1 MKSIETLS
9 SILIETLKEF
19 SSEGMGL
26 TQESLSQA
34 LSSKKEITGLLLQ
47 DLHVLPFADHPS
59 DQLHPCPPTGNKPEC
74 EKQSL
79 QELDLHCRPILQ
91 RTLLKILAELAP
103 LSKEEHLQQI
113 SELQQHLQQSKSM
126 NDILSLSD
134 EMVGTVRLL
143 IGRTIEEAE
152 YTRGFLAE
160 LGRDLSGMEKQILSC
175 HGIHLETYNSN
186 TRFSGELL
194 NHADEMKDALDSR
207 KEYGQVRE
215 FILSRLTAVKAAVDT
230 KQKEDEARLREADR
244 KLSDLRATLDSHR
257 EEIAQARMR
266 VEDLEKEVLLDS
278 LTGIHN
284 RRAYELRIREELRR
298 FAREGTTFSLT
309 LIDVDHFK
317 EINDRYGHRTG
328 DRCLRE
334 IALRIK
340 SSLRNIDFL
349 ARYGGEEF
357 IAILPGSFLEGART
371 VAERIRAVIQ
381 RTRFRYQGG
390 EIPVT
395 VSLGVTE
402 VGEADNS
409 PEAIFTRVDNAMYRS
424 KNDGRNRVTTL

>member
-26 TQESLSQA
+26 TQESLSHA
-34 LSSKKEITGLLLQ
+34 LASKKEITGLLLQ
-47 DLHVLPFADHPS
+47 DLPVLPFAEHPPA
-59 DQLHPCPPTGNKPEC
+59 QPVPCPPTDRKPGG
-74 EKQSL
+74 EKEPL
-79 QELDLHCRPILQ
+79 QELDQHCRPILQ

-113 SELQQHLQQSKSM
+113 SELQQHIQQSRSM
-126 NDILSLSD
+126 DDVLSLG
-134 EMVGTVRLL
+134 EQMMGTVRLL

-175 HGIHLETYNSN
+175 HGIHLETYDSN

-194 NHADEMKDALDSR
+194 NHADQMKDALDSR

-215 FILSRLTAVKAAVDT
+215 FILSRLMAVKAAVDI
-230 KQKEDEARLREADR
+230 KQKEDEARLRDADQ
-244 KLSDLRATLDSHR
+244 KLSDLQATLESHR
-257 EEIAQARMR
+257 EEIAQARIR

-298 FAREGTTFSLT
+298 FAREGAAFSLT
-309 LIDVDHFK
+309 LVDVDHFK

-334 IALRIK
+334 IAQRIK
-340 SSLRNIDFL
+340 SALRNIDFL

-357 IAILPGSFLEGART
+357 IAILPGSYLEGARA

-402 VGEADNS
+402 VREADNT

-424 KNDGRNRVTTL
+424 KNDGRNRVTAL